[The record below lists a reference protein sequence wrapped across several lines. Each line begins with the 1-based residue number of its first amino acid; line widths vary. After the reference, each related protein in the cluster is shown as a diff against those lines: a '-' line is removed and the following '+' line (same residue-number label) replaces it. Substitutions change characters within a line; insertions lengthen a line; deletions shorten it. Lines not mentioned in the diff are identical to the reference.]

1 MSDGARSSIQS
12 SPEAKAAAMRRF
24 REWGARNLIKVTN
37 PGEIKPE
44 VQGYI
49 TFMQAIAGKAPKEI
63 SAILGLRATDL
74 SGGAMIYR
82 LDRLPHPGEFEV
94 RGYTTL
100 VDGKAFPQGQTQDK
114 GGYRVGEGALQY
126 EIHRNAP
133 IPATLLGQLGPAEQF
148 DLRTIRRPGA
158 SATIFSGIE
167 WWHANQHK
175 YPNSAEISDLSPAFA
190 TSVADFIGA
199 LEDAGATVVVTATRR
214 NRLRAYLMHYSWR
227 VARGDIAPNRVPP
240 EPEVRIIWDHGND
253 SDSRKAAKEMVE
265 LFEIVYQPSLI
276 SNHIAGTAVDM
287 TISWSDPIE
296 VTDGRGRKVL
306 IDRPQSDASNTSLHA
321 VGATYGV
328 RKLLSDRPHWSV
340 NGH

>member
-1 MSDGARSSIQS
+1 MSDDDRPPIQS
-12 SPEAKAAAMRRF
+12 SPQAKADAMRRF
-24 REWGARNLIKVTN
+24 RQWGARNLIKVTN
-37 PGEIKPE
+37 PGGIREE
-44 VQGYI
+44 VAGYI
-49 TFMQAIAGKAPKEI
+49 TFMQAIAGKTPREI
-63 SAILGLRATDL
+63 SAILGLRETDL
-74 SGGAMIYR
+74 VGGAMIYR

-100 VDGKAFPQGQTQDK
+100 VGGKALPQGQTQDA
-114 GGYRVGEGALQY
+114 GGYRAGQGALQY
-126 EIHRNAP
+126 EILGNAP
-133 IPATLLGQLGPAEQF
+133 IPATLLGQLEPSEQF
-148 DLRTIRRPGA
+148 DLRTIRVPGA
-158 SATIFSGIE
+158 SATLFSGTE

-190 TSVADFIGA
+190 TSVADFIEA

-214 NRLRAYLMHYSWR
+214 NRLRAFLMHYSWR
-227 VARGDIAPNRVPP
+227 VTNGDVAPNRVPR

-265 LFEIVYQPSLI
+265 LFGIVYQPSLI
-276 SNHIAGTAVDM
+276 SNHIAGTAIDM
-287 TISWSDPIE
+287 TIHWSDPIE
-296 VTDGRGRKVL
+296 VTDARGRKVV
-306 IDRPQSDASNTSLHA
+306 IDRPQSDATNSSLHA